1 MIPKWSN
8 SLEVSFAP
16 PIYGSDSV
24 ADFRGAGGKTVVS
37 TEVNKLLDVALTENT
52 GLAGESTSDLALRIS
67 FLVKETPHHKL
78 DIRELTISRDDR
90 EEAEKWIKTALD
102 RAYSGQLRRFC
113 VREGTRLT
121 DVDARRF
128 EIEKGTAFSESDW
141 RQRKRHESCHF
152 VSPACIQSGWL

>member
-16 PIYGSDSV
+16 PICGSDPV
-24 ADFRGAGGKTVVS
+24 ADCRGVGGKTVVS

-67 FLVKETPHHKL
+67 FLVKETPYHRL
-78 DIRELTISRDDR
+78 DNRELTISRDDR

-113 VREGTRLT
+113 V
-121 DVDARRF
+121 
-128 EIEKGTAFSESDW
+128 
-141 RQRKRHESCHF
+141 
-152 VSPACIQSGWL
+152 